1 MKSHTTIKSKQTSMA
16 FHHQLVE
23 QVVRDAKPAGMLLRP
38 ATQWFLWLGAS
49 LLVMAFFW
57 MRMGVQSTLSQV
69 MSQMP
74 PFLFIFSAFAGS
86 GLAAW
91 EAISSS
97 VPGRQTGRGYRVL
110 AVLVLIA
117 LVSIPFL
124 FFTHTGPLQW
134 GSALSDDTG
143 CVEGVSFSGLIPWI
157 FMGWMLS
164 RNASFNPWWTGLWSG
179 VSAFLMGTIT
189 IQIHC
194 PNWEMNHVL
203 MAHLL
208 PAAVG
213 TIVVGLLG
221 SFWFSRWKK

>member
-1 MKSHTTIKSKQTSMA
+1 MKTKQTSLQ

-23 QVVRDAKPAGMLLRP
+23 KIVHQAKPSGLRLRP
-38 ATQWFLWLGAS
+38 VTQWFLWLASS
-49 LLVMAFFW
+49 LLVMSFFW
-57 MRMGVQSTLSQV
+57 MRMGVQSNLSQV
-69 MSQMP
+69 MGQMP
-74 PFLFIFSAFAGS
+74 PLLFIVTAFAGAS
-86 GLAAW
+86 LAAW
-91 EAISSS
+91 EAITSS

-110 AVLVLIA
+110 AVLVLIT
-117 LVSIPFL
+117 LVFIPFI
-124 FFTHTGPLQW
+124 FFAHTGSLQW
-134 GSALSDDTG
+134 GRALSDDTG

-194 PNWEMNHVL
+194 PNWEVNHVL

-208 PAAVG
+208 PAAIG
-213 TIVVGLLG
+213 TLLVSLFG
-221 SFWFSRWKK
+221 FFWFSCWKK

>member
-1 MKSHTTIKSKQTSMA
+1 MKTHSTIKNKQTPVA

-23 QVVRDAKPAGMLLRP
+23 QMVQDAKPAGVLLRP
-38 ATQWFLWLGAS
+38 AVQWILWLASS

-57 MRMGVQSTLSQV
+57 MRLGIQPDLFRIMNQI
-69 MSQMP
+69 P
-74 PFLFIFSAFAGS
+74 PLFFIFSAFVGAS
-86 GLAAW
+86 LAAW

-97 VPGRQTGRGYRVL
+97 VPGRQTGRFYRVL
-110 AVLVLIA
+110 AVLALIA
-117 LVSIPFL
+117 LISIPFI
-124 FFTHTGPLQW
+124 FFVHTESLQW
-134 GSALSDDTG
+134 GRALSDDTG

-164 RNASFNPWWTGLWSG
+164 RNASFNPLWTGAWSG
-179 VSAFLMGTIT
+179 VSAFLTGTIT

-208 PAAVG
+208 PAAIG
-213 TIVVGLLG
+213 TLLVSLLG

>member
-1 MKSHTTIKSKQTSMA
+1 MKSHTDMKTKQTSLQ

-23 QVVRDAKPAGMLLRP
+23 EIVHQVKPSGLLLRP
-38 ATQWFLWLGAS
+38 LTQWFLWLASS
-49 LLVMAFFW
+49 LLVVSFFW
-57 MRMGVQSTLSQV
+57 MHMGVQSNLSQV
-69 MSQMP
+69 MGQMP
-74 PFLFIFSAFAGS
+74 PLLFVVTAFAGAS
-86 GLAAW
+86 LAAW

-97 VPGRQTGRGYRVL
+97 VPGRETGRLYRAL
-110 AVLVLIA
+110 AVLFLIA
-117 LVSIPFL
+117 LVCIPFI
-124 FFTHTGPLQW
+124 FFAHTGSLQW
-134 GSALSDDTG
+134 GRALSDDTG

-164 RNASFNPWWTGLWSG
+164 RNASFYPWRTGLWSG

-194 PNWEMNHVL
+194 PNWEVNHVL

-213 TIVVGLLG
+213 TIVVSLLG

>member
-1 MKSHTTIKSKQTSMA
+1 MA
-16 FHHQLVE
+16 FHDQLVE
-23 QVVRDAKPAGMLLRP
+23 QVVRGAKPAGMLLRP
-38 ATQWFLWLGAS
+38 VVQWMLWFVSS

-57 MRMGVQSTLSQV
+57 MRLGVQSNLSQV
-69 MSQMP
+69 MDQMP
-74 PFLFIFSAFAGS
+74 PLFFIVTAFAGAA
-86 GLAAW
+86 LAAW

-97 VPGRQTGRGYRVL
+97 VPGRQTGRFYRAL

-117 LVSIPFL
+117 LVSIPFI
-124 FFTHTGPLQW
+124 FFTHSGPVDWSQ
-134 GSALSDDTG
+134 ALDHGTG
-143 CVEGVSFSGLIPWI
+143 CAEGVSFSGLIPWI

-164 RNASFNPWWTGLWSG
+164 RNASFNPLWTGVWSG

-194 PNWEMNHVL
+194 PNWDMDHVL

-213 TIVVGLLG
+213 TIVVSLLG

>member
-1 MKSHTTIKSKQTSMA
+1 MKSHSTIKSKQTPME

-23 QVVRDAKPAGMLLRP
+23 QMVHDVKPAGMLLRP
-38 ATQWFLWLGAS
+38 AVQWFLWLGAS
-49 LLVMAFFW
+49 LLVMALFW
-57 MRMGVQSTLSQV
+57 MRMGVQPNLSQV

-74 PFLFIFSAFAGS
+74 PFLFIVSAFAGAS
-86 GLAAW
+86 LAAW
-91 EAISSS
+91 AAISSGI
-97 VPGRQTGRGYRVL
+97 PGRQTGRLYLVL
-110 AVLVLIA
+110 EVLVLTA

-124 FFTHTGPLQW
+124 FFTHAGPLQW
-134 GSALSDDTG
+134 GRAFTDDTG

-164 RNASFNPWWTGLWSG
+164 RNASFNPWRTGLWSG

-213 TIVVGLLG
+213 TMVVSLLG

>member
-1 MKSHTTIKSKQTSMA
+1 MKTHSTIKDKQTPMA

-23 QVVRDAKPAGMLLRP
+23 QMVCDVKPAGMLLRP
-38 ATQWFLWLGAS
+38 IAQWFLWLGIS
-49 LLVMAFFW
+49 LLVMVFFW
-57 MRMGVQSTLSQV
+57 MRMGVQPNLSRI
-69 MSQMP
+69 MNQMP
-74 PFLFIFSAFAGS
+74 PLLFIFSAFAGAS
-86 GLAAW
+86 LAAW

-97 VPGRQTGRGYRVL
+97 VPGRQTSRFYRVL

-117 LVSIPFL
+117 LVSIPFI
-124 FFTHTGPLQW
+124 FFVHTGSLQW
-134 GSALSDDTG
+134 GRVLSDDTG

-164 RNASFNPWWTGLWSG
+164 RNASFNSLWTGAWSG

-194 PNWEMNHVL
+194 PNWNMNHVL
-203 MAHLL
+203 VAHLL

-213 TIVVGLLG
+213 TIVVSFLG
-221 SFWFSRWKK
+221 SFWFSHWKK